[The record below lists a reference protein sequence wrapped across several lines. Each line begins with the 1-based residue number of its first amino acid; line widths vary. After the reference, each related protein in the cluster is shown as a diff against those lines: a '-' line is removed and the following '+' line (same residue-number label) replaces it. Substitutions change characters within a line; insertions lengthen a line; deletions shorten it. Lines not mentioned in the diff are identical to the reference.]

1 MYKKQIPIIFV
12 LLMLISLALT
22 PLFLAKTRAQQ
33 PEQPYIGLQR
43 NLQHTTIN
51 GLSSLATKRADVY
64 HGYQNLLYTFY
75 QGILDR
81 DATALAGIP
90 NIMSGIWDAEV
101 RSIFGEPIDLALFAV
116 EQIADELGELY
127 ISEASSYFAEA
138 IASQIAGIMTGVLLE
153 YAFGIKKL
161 YDTTTLLFEKFT
173 EYIDWFYTLGG
184 VADCMGVAAEQ
195 VCAGCGNFW
204 QADAERSRLWE
215 LKQLIETEK
224 TIYQNL
230 LTAEGPYAHTL
241 EQNLL
246 QNWGEQKE
254 ILDLISSKAS
264 GLHLSSSDCGD
275 ATTNGEQ
282 IKDTINKM
290 IHALGEYALVDD
302 GRTTEQIK
310 LLGRPNLKIE
320 HADVIIDPVSP
331 FIGQDVTLT
340 TNVRNVGLGEARN
353 VILQVRSRI
362 MCANSPCIEAE
373 TVIPS
378 IESAHSQQVSVT
390 LNTALASGSEY
401 ALEISARAAEPLIA
415 NNPQTYYTDLE
426 NDNLVVKH
434 LPMTNIAPT
443 SIVLWNPTRVTAN
456 EVRLSWYKNND
467 ADFSK
472 YKIYQVNS
480 QTGTRSLISEFNS
493 SNKTACTVGAHS
505 DCALSLTPDTIYQF
519 QASVKNARGGEAY
532 SNIVNAVTGIQL
544 NAPPASAIDSTS
556 LTLSYASNEPTVDYY
571 QVAYAT
577 DAAFTQNV
585 RYLNTTTSTS
595 NWVSGLTQ
603 GTPYYFKVKT
613 AHKFPT
619 GDAMVNDSNVISVT
633 TGGNPIP
640 IVEMGP
646 EQTVDINQWVDFNAT
661 VWDDD
666 PIVRYEWDFNE
677 DGAFDETSTSP
688 SIRHKYTD
696 VSDPGGYEVKMR
708 ATDSEGATGADTV
721 NVIIGRLRNLYVEDG
736 DVTASPT
743 PIQQNQ
749 EASVKAVVHN
759 NGQQASGVFYIG
771 FYDVN
776 NQMLGNQR
784 MNSIPAGQTAEV
796 SINHT
801 FTATGDYLIKVTV
814 DDLNNV
820 PEFNEED
827 NAAFKTLRVG
837 NAPSPDLQIA
847 NPATDIWIE
856 PSNASAGIP
865 LTVKARI
872 SNSGATEASRFKTRF
887 ISDPDMPQNLYSVDI
902 WGPETLTAGSST
914 IIEAFFADGLPRGEH
929 TISIAIDPATQIN
942 ESNENNNYAIR
953 TFMISE
959 PKPDLEILPGDI
971 WFSPAT
977 PVLGDNL
984 TVYAR
989 MRNVGSAQ
997 ASNPNAPYN
1006 FINLFWTGTDVS
1018 NGIPLAQK
1026 YINTPLQASGAE
1038 TSSISGSTNI
1048 IPAGTYN
1055 ICYSLDVGNV
1065 ISEINELNNTACQ
1078 TVTIYADASQIPQE
1092 TLNPVSNPQ
1101 NIKVNKM
1108 PAKFIKK
1115 TNKEK
1120 ASDNKIFNKFKKT
1133 EKRKTEPLSR
1143 PRF

>member
-1 MYKKQIPIIFV
+1 MVLHKKQILTVFG

-43 NLQHTTIN
+43 NLRHTTIN
-51 GLSSLATKRADVY
+51 GLLSLATKRAEVY

-81 DATALAGIP
+81 DATALASIP

-101 RSIFGEPIDLALFAV
+101 RSIFGEPIDLTGLTV
-116 EQIADELGELY
+116 QQIAQQLDEIY
-127 ISEASSYFAEA
+127 ISQASSYLAEA
-138 IASQIAGIMTGVLLE
+138 IAGQIVGIMAGALLD
-153 YAFGIKKL
+153 YAFGIKTL
-161 YDTTTLLFEKFT
+161 YDTTTLLFQKFT

-195 VCAGCGNFW
+195 ICAGCGNFW
-204 QADAERSRLWE
+204 LADAERSRLWE

-224 TIYQNL
+224 GLYQNL
-230 LTAEGPYAHTL
+230 LAIEGPFVDTL
-241 EQNLL
+241 EQDLL
-246 QNWGEQKE
+246 ENWGEQKE
-254 ILDLISSKAS
+254 ILDLISSEAS

-275 ATTNGEQ
+275 ATKNGEQ

-302 GRTTEQIK
+302 GRMTEQIK

-320 HADVIIDPVSP
+320 NSEVMMDPVSP
-331 FIGQDVTLT
+331 FTGQDVTLT
-340 TNVRNVGLGEARN
+340 VNVRNVGLSEARD
-353 VILQVRSRI
+353 VVLQVRSRI

-401 ALEISARAAEPLIA
+401 ALEISARAAEPRTA

-426 NDNLVVKH
+426 NDNLVVKY

-443 SIVLWNPTRVTAN
+443 SIVLWNPTHVTAN
-456 EVRLSWYKNND
+456 ELRLSWYKNND

-493 SNKTACTVGAHS
+493 SNKTACTVGTRG
-505 DCALSLTPDTIYQF
+505 DCALSLTPDTTYQF
-519 QASVKNARGGEAY
+519 QASVRNARGGEAY

-544 NAPPASAIDSTS
+544 NAPPAEAINSNS
-556 LTLSYASNEPTVDYY
+556 ITLLYASNEPTVDYY
-571 QVAYAT
+571 QAAYAT

-585 RYLNTTTSTS
+585 RYLNTTTATS
-595 NWVSGLTQ
+595 NYVSGLTQ

-613 AHKFPT
+613 AHKFPA

-640 IVEMGP
+640 IVEMGL

-666 PIVRYEWDFNE
+666 PIVRYEWDFNQ

-688 SIRHKYTD
+688 SIRHKYLD

-736 DVTASPT
+736 DVTASPA

-749 EASVKAVVHN
+749 AASIKAVVHN
-759 NGQQASGVFYIG
+759 NGQQASGVFYVG

-776 NQMLGNQR
+776 NQILGNAR
-784 MNSIPAGQTAEV
+784 MESIPAGQTAET

-801 FTATGDYLIKVTV
+801 FTAAGDYLIKVTV

-872 SNSGATEASRFKTRF
+872 SNSGAAKASIFKARF
-887 ISDPDMPQNLYSVDI
+887 ISDPDRPQNRYSIDI

-914 IIEAFFADGLPRGEH
+914 IVEASFSDGLPQGQH
-929 TISIAIDPATQIN
+929 TIGIVIDPTNQIN
-942 ESNENNNYAIR
+942 ESNDNNNYAIR

-971 WFSPAT
+971 WFSPAS

-989 MRNVGSAQ
+989 MRNVGSAA

-1018 NGIPLAQK
+1018 NGVPLAQK
-1026 YINTPLQASGAE
+1026 YINAPFQSGGAE
-1038 TSSISGSTNI
+1038 THSINGNTSTI
-1048 IPAGTYN
+1048 TAGTYN

-1065 ISEINELNNTACQ
+1065 ITEINETNNTACQ
-1078 TVTIYADASQIPQE
+1078 TLTIYADASQIPQE
-1092 TLNPVSNPQ
+1092 TVSPTSNPQ
-1101 NIKVNKM
+1101 NIKTNKM
-1108 PAKFIKK
+1108 PAKFIKR

-1120 ASDNKIFNKFKKT
+1120 ISDNKIFNKFKKQ
-1133 EKRKTEPLSR
+1133 EKNFGKKGK
-1143 PRF
+1143 